1 MEKVIEWR
9 VDGCIGRICVAND
22 PGWELH
28 QLSCCQ
34 TLRHQKWTATYSS
47 HKEER
52 IEGMYWLW
60 ANIERLLSIGYW
72 FGKSLQAMVFS
83 WCKFQSSSQELC
95 GSTNAEAGPRWKP
108 VCIHLLIKQQ
118 HSKVCCFFSSF
129 NLKIKY
135 SSYKISIIS
144 MQNLQQAGFYK
155 EESRVADQYK
165 SVLVAGYGSVPIW
178 HRDPNPGDKTALHYT
193 SKKITMKNIKYFDI
207 FSWEHL

>member
-1 MEKVIEWR
+1 MAATAIMKIPCKIVELSLDISLNCGQSFRLREKNYSFCFLVIEIFCFENISQMEKVIEWR

-34 TLRHQKWTATYSS
+34 TLRHQKWTATSIS

-118 HSKVCCFFSSF
+118 HPTVCFFHHS
-129 NLKIKY
+129 
-135 SSYKISIIS
+135 IS
-144 MQNLQQAGFYK
+144 K
-155 EESRVADQYK
+155 
-165 SVLVAGYGSVPIW
+165 
-178 HRDPNPGDKTALHYT
+178 
-193 SKKITMKNIKYFDI
+193 
-207 FSWEHL
+207 